1 MPSKLANIIFLSMDV
16 MVEDSLVATSTRK
29 QWKTPCKSTYRHVMA
44 FHRSYSFYDELH
56 PISGLHFC
64 SSIAFASHSSMSYMY
79 THILL
84 CMTLD
89 MCTSRLLWA
98 PEHLMQMKK
107 TKSHWSAFH
116 LQIHQT
122 IPIRF
127 HALHVWY
134 LGGHVI
140 IGMRLLPR
148 VQVLIVAHLPF
159 FRPVGFVTPLATCF
173 HIGGAWHVTK
183 RSSTTIFLNGSIYLP
198 N

>member
-1 MPSKLANIIFLSMDV
+1 MYVWPVKVASLDIVGYLQTIIWFWESVGNNKLIYILRPHKIADLRFMPSKLANIIFLSMDV

-127 HALHVWY
+127 HALHV
-134 LGGHVI
+134 
-140 IGMRLLPR
+140 
-148 VQVLIVAHLPF
+148 
-159 FRPVGFVTPLATCF
+159 
-173 HIGGAWHVTK
+173 
-183 RSSTTIFLNGSIYLP
+183 
-198 N
+198 

>member
-1 MPSKLANIIFLSMDV
+1 MACQSGKLRHCWISPNNYLVLRVSVGNNKLIYILRPHKIADLRFMPSKLANIIFLSMDV

-127 HALHVWY
+127 HALHV
-134 LGGHVI
+134 
-140 IGMRLLPR
+140 
-148 VQVLIVAHLPF
+148 
-159 FRPVGFVTPLATCF
+159 
-173 HIGGAWHVTK
+173 
-183 RSSTTIFLNGSIYLP
+183 
-198 N
+198 